1 MGATSACLA
10 GPCLVSPFLKKKAH
24 PVPSRKF
31 HSPTVAQTGQHLES
45 SIVKKHS
52 PDPDSR
58 CNFRT
63 LGASDWAAVHGR
75 FKTGSAQSAK
85 QKLELWKVNNQ
96 EQHTVSMCSFRTL
109 SASDWA
115 ALHDRF
121 ETGCRAKMSFSEEI
135 AKEARRRGSSHA
147 LSEHEALGL
156 CCVGSLCEVVSLKEY
171 AKHYE
176 AVRPVHLGL
185 NTKGVRLVCHGP
197 SHFTSSQQ
205 VSMRRI
211 AVHHESVPLLIHS
224 EEPAKV
230 LCGDDVSIFLD
241 RDQMPY
247 GASHAYAQHIVELKL
262 PYMEESQL
270 WWYLKFVNKSMEDLE
285 ELSHRCPDSLH
296 RCLAQDHGQ
305 KWLRVHEALDAR
317 WHVAEDVTASTALPP
332 APPTALAASTQVLEV
347 AAAPAAPAA
356 PNGLKLEGAEV
367 PLDAAMTTA
376 TTTATTT
383 TTPPPPPPPP
393 PPTTM
398 RAATPT
404 QQLPKAMSDPGSS
417 AAEFAKKVLKRDK
430 WAMEP
435 SMKASETDRQASRKT
450 SLESIGSRAT
460 FLAALA
466 KFQNLEHGS
475 KDAPQ
480 TRTCSLSK
488 ATKPLKAVAAEGP
501 MLNDGGPTSVKQ
513 SDAHPNQQQK
523 IKVLVA
529 DRFAALVSEGLEPNA
544 AAARAILEA
553 AGRLKESEEPEGL
566 QSPCNDSSKWGCA
579 SSAQSGCRKEKDTTV
594 AVTA

>member
-185 NTKGVRLVCHGP
+185 HTKGVRLVCHGP

-262 PYMEESQL
+262 PYMGEPQL
-270 WWYLKFVNKSMEDLE
+270 WWYLKFMDKSLKELE
-285 ELSHRCPDSLH
+285 ELSHQCPDSLQ

-317 WHVAEDVTASTALPP
+317 WHVAEDVTAKQVLMSTGVRTEQLLMTRDGEEIGKIAQEAHLVPPASTAPPP
-332 APPTALAASTQVLEV
+332 APPTA
-347 AAAPAAPAA
+347 PAAPQAPQALEAAVPPAAPGA
-356 PNGLKLEGAEV
+356 PNGLSPEGAEAASTALLAAPPTATVAPQLPQALEAVAPQAATAV
-367 PLDAAMTTA
+367 PNGHITRESEPPANSLRPEGAKVLLDAGASRLASNFQYAWTEDGVS
-376 TTTATTT
+376 
-383 TTPPPPPPPP
+383 
-393 PPTTM
+393 
-398 RAATPT
+398 AATDAGMLLFFFNPKPGDLVT
-404 QQLPKAMSDPGSS
+404 HEQLDCLALGGSS
-417 AAEFAKKVLKRDK
+417 AEQLAERGHVEGR
-430 WAMEP
+430 W
-435 SMKASETDRQASRKT
+435 
-450 SLESIGSRAT
+450 
-460 FLAALA
+460 LAAEEA
-466 KFQNLEHGS
+466 G
-475 KDAPQ
+475 
-480 TRTCSLSK
+480 LS
-488 ATKPLKAVAAEGP
+488 G
-501 MLNDGGPTSVKQ
+501 
-513 SDAHPNQQQK
+513 
-523 IKVLVA
+523 
-529 DRFAALVSEGLEPNA
+529 LVSL
-544 AAARAILEA
+544 RAI
-553 AGRLKESEEPEGL
+553 
-566 QSPCNDSSKWGCA
+566 
-579 SSAQSGCRKEKDTTV
+579 
-594 AVTA
+594 